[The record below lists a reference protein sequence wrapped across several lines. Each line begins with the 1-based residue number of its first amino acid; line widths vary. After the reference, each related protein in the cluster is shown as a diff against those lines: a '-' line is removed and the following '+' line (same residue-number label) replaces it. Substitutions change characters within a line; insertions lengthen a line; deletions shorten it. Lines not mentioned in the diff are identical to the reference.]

1 VSDSENHKMATNQ
14 FIDLANVLKNQG
26 LDPALISGAMM
37 TASSI
42 YATYAAAGN
51 QGALEPSGV
60 DKVVNLYR
68 RTLEHFQ
75 EVKRAGLERDA
86 TADGEPAHEPEV

>member
-1 VSDSENHKMATNQ
+1 MSDSEQHKMATNK
-14 FIDLANVLKNQG
+14 FIDLANELKNQD

-42 YATYAAAGN
+42 YATYVAAGN
-51 QGALEPSGV
+51 KGALEPSGV
-60 DKVVNLYR
+60 DKVVDLYR

-75 EVKRAGLERDA
+75 KVKRDGLERDA
-86 TADGEPAHEPEV
+86 EAANEPKV